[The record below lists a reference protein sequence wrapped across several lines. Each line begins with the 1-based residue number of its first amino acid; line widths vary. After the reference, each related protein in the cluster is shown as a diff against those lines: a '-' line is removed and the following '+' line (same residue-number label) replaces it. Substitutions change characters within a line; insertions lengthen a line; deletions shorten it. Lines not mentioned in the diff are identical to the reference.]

1 MSASG
6 MNSWLDRLRNRGIVA
21 KTAMLTLAVAV
32 VFAAASPV
40 VFHIGGAM
48 GLAAAGLAAA
58 LCLLG
63 AATALVV
70 SHLVREPQHA
80 LAGLL
85 MATTARMGA
94 PLLIGLVA
102 HLRGGPL
109 AEAGLLYYL
118 LIFYPVT
125 LTVEISMSLP
135 QRRQSAAPPNIP
147 TNTAP

>member
-1 MSASG
+1 
-6 MNSWLDRLRNRGIVA
+6 MNSWLDRLRNRGVVA
-21 KTAMLTLAVAV
+21 KTAILTLAVFV
-32 VFAAASPV
+32 VLMAAAPV

-80 LAGLL
+80 LAALL
-85 MATTARMGA
+85 IGTTARMGV

-109 AEAGLLYYL
+109 ADAGLMYYL
-118 LIFYPVT
+118 LVFYPVT

-147 TNTAP
+147 SNTAP